1 FDFNAE
7 FVMRDNNS
15 TLICEL
21 IDMMVESVSEECTIN
36 IDLTDLKEILSKE
49 KGLAHGFVESDNS
62 TSKEELV
69 DMLFDTIIK
78 TNDELTKKKGIV
90 F

>member
-1 FDFNAE
+1 MISMQE

-36 IDLTDLKEILSKE
+36 IDLT
-49 KGLAHGFVESDNS
+49 GF
-62 TSKEELV
+62 
-69 DMLFDTIIK
+69 
-78 TNDELTKKKGIV
+78 KKK